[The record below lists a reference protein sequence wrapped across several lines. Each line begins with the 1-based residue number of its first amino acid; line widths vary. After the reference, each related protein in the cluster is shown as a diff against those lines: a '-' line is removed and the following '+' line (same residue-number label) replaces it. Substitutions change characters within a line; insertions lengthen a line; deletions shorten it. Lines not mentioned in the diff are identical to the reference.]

1 MADPVTLAMVG
12 AAAGAAMKPK
22 DPLRGAMLGATV
34 GYTGGTA
41 LGVGGAAS
49 GAAAGSGAAATGG
62 ASAATNSMIA
72 AQSAQP
78 AMSYAGGNILNAAN
92 AANTANATN
101 LAAMNSAGMSF
112 SGRPPIDPSM
122 LNTTSAANTAAN
134 TAPSFMDKI
143 GMAGKNAYENPM
155 MTSQALSATNSLLA
169 PDPQAQIPSAPTV
182 PIQAGRPLK
191 PNDFVAAMNPY
202 QESVIGNSQFS
213 LI

>member
-12 AAAGAAMKPK
+12 AAAGAAMKPR

-49 GAAAGSGAAATGG
+49 GAAATTGAATGG

-92 AANTANATN
+92 AANTANAAN
-101 LAAMNSAGMSF
+101 LASMNAAGLSF
-112 SGRPPIDPSM
+112 KGMVPSSESVA
-122 LNTTSAANTAAN
+122 NVANTATN
-134 TAPSFMDKI
+134 TAPSFIDKLGI
-143 GMAGKNAYENPM
+143 AGKNAYESPM
-155 MTSQALSATNSLLA
+155 MTASALNATNSLLA
-169 PDPQAQIPSAPTV
+169 PDPQAPIQSAPAM
-182 PIQAGRPLK
+182 PITAGRPLK

>member
-12 AAAGAAMKPK
+12 AAAGAAMKPR

-49 GAAAGSGAAATGG
+49 GATAAGSGAAATSGSTAANTALANQI
-62 ASAATNSMIA
+62 ASNQAA
-72 AQSAQP
+72 
-78 AMSYAGGNILNAAN
+78 SYGGGNILNAAN
-92 AANTANATN
+92 AANATN
-101 LAAMNSAGMSF
+101 AANLSAMNAAGLSF
-112 SGRPPIDPSM
+112 KGMVPGSESVA
-122 LNTTSAANTAAN
+122 NVANTATN
-134 TAPSFMDKI
+134 TAPSLLDKL
-143 GMAGKNAYENPM
+143 GMAGKSAYENPM
-155 MTSQALSATNSLLA
+155 MTGQSLSAANSLLA
-169 PDPQAQIPSAPTV
+169 PDPQAPIQSAPAM

>member
-62 ASAATNSMIA
+62 ASAANTALANQIA
-72 AQSAQP
+72 GNQAA
-78 AMSYAGGNILNAAN
+78 SYAGGNILNAAN

-101 LAAMNSAGMSF
+101 LAAMNAGGMSF

-169 PDPQAQIPSAPTV
+169 PDPQAQIQSAPAM
-182 PIQAGRPLK
+182 PITAGRQLK
-191 PNDFVAAMNPY
+191 PNDPIAYMNPY
-202 QESVIGNSQFS
+202 KESVIGNSQFS